1 MMILAVWFSTCH
13 MAIYTIF
20 TGHGVWWWR
29 FRWRRWEGGEGLDL
43 VREYRLIISFS
54 LKFAPRMII
63 TTKVEENIKVLS
75 FYCWVTSN
83 CEDFLLKSD
92 VNIFHKRSQDM
103 SVLSWLVI
111 VIAFSST
118 KKMSWKQQ
126 TEMNWSMKFWFVL
139 HLKWSGWEKST
150 NW

>member
-1 MMILAVWFSTCH
+1 MESDDDDLD
-13 MAIYTIF
+13 
-20 TGHGVWWWR
+20 GDG
-29 FRWRRWEGGEGLDL
+29 EKGGKGLDL

-118 KKMSWKQQ
+118 KKMS
-126 TEMNWSMKFWFVL
+126 
-139 HLKWSGWEKST
+139 
-150 NW
+150 